1 MLPFRAMGDEAVSP
15 GRCAWADRDPLLATY
30 HDEQWGTP
38 VHDDRRLFESLV
50 LDGAQA
56 GLSWLTILRKR
67 EGYRKA
73 FAGFDP
79 RRVARFG
86 AGDVERLMSDEGIVR
101 NRAKIESAIANAKC
115 FLEVQ
120 RDFGSFDSLLWGF
133 VGGKTK
139 RNRWVSLKEIP
150 AKTPE
155 SEAMSAELRRR
166 GFKFVGPTI
175 CYALMQACGLV
186 DDHVSGCFR
195 ARRVAASARP

>member
-1 MLPFRAMGDEAVSP
+1 MRDAPHSP
-15 GRCAWADRDPLLATY
+15 RSPTRCEWAERDPLLQAY

-38 VHDDRRLFESLV
+38 VHDDRLLFEALV

-56 GLSWLTILRKR
+56 GLSSITILRKR
-67 EGYRKA
+67 EGYRAA
-73 FAGFDP
+73 FAGFDA

-86 AGDVERLMSDEGIVR
+86 PTDLERLMNDEGIVR
-101 NRAKIESAIANAKC
+101 NRAKIESAIQNAKC

-120 RDFGSFDSLLWGF
+120 RELGSFDAFLWSF

-139 RNRWVSLKEIP
+139 RNRWGSLKEIP

-155 SEAMSAELRRR
+155 SDAMSAELRRR

-186 DDHVSGCFR
+186 DDHVVECFR
-195 ARRVAASARP
+195 AHRGQASAP

>member
-1 MLPFRAMGDEAVSP
+1 MGDEAVSP
-15 GRCAWADRDPLLATY
+15 RRCEWADRDPLLAAY

-56 GLSWLTILRKR
+56 GLSWLTVLRKR

-120 RDFGSFDSLLWGF
+120 RELGSFDSLLWGF

-155 SEAMSAELRRR
+155 SDAMSAELRRR